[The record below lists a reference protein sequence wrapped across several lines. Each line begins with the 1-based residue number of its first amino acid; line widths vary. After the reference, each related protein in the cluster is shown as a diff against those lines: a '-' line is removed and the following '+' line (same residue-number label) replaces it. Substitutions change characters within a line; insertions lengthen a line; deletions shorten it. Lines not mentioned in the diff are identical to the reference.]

1 MPFEARLVRQ
11 PGDRRAVALL
21 DVLTDLADAWPA
33 MQATMYRRLTAAP
46 ALSCSAV
53 VSRLGVQLPATTTKP
68 SIIAVSV
75 EVMCECLDDSGIR
88 WFSVRFTWRKTSS
101 NRLLACFKGAKRSYV
116 FIISYFPTL
125 RHMRGLM
132 VLYYVACL
140 SCCV

>member
-1 MPFEARLVRQ
+1 MPCEARLVRQ

-68 SIIAVSV
+68 YIIAVSV
-75 EVMCECLDDSGIR
+75 EVMCEYVSMTQVYGG
-88 WFSVRFTWRKTSS
+88 SV
-101 NRLLACFKGAKRSYV
+101 CV
-116 FIISYFPTL
+116 L
-125 RHMRGLM
+125 RGVKLP
-132 VLYYVACL
+132 VIGY
-140 SCCV
+140 